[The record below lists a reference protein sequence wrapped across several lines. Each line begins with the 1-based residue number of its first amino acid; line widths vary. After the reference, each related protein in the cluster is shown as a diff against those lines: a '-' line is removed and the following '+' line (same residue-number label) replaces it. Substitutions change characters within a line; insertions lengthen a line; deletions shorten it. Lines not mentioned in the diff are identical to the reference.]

1 MKQLDII
8 EVYERGLADFDSLSP
23 DERDFFVVHNLD
35 LWYEMQGSFE
45 DYFLSGSYDAQINWL
60 ADTLLRADDRDSLAI
75 LGKIRVLTSDQLE
88 MLTDLSGDFYNI
100 RESRWQR
107 VEQSLN
113 QQAVVIA
120 WE

>member
-45 DYFLSGSYDAQINWL
+45 EYFLSGRYEAQITWL

-75 LGKIRVLTSDQLE
+75 LGQMRALTPDQPE
-88 MLTDLSGDFYNI
+88 VLTDLSGAFYNI

-113 QQAVVIA
+113 QQAAVIA